1 MRNLLSQLLA
11 VGPELATFILTVPLF
26 GARATYALTQS
37 AASSPNLDLDQLG
50 RVAIGG
56 DFDSVSIYTYEGQN
70 ENLSSNGSQSLLT
83 RYPNGAFESLA
94 LVDADASI
102 AAMCSFISSDGT
114 NQGVILGGNFTSVG
128 GKKAGPIALWNPD
141 TNEITDLPG
150 ITGQVHA
157 LYCDRDST
165 TVYVGG
171 NFMGGNSTNSMAWT
185 TGWQDFPFAG
195 FNGPVNS
202 ITKNSAG
209 NIVFGGDFTGLGEA
223 DVTPSQ
229 PDAQVVNLGSGQITG
244 SNTASGSDPRSI
256 ICSTAE
262 SEHEWLLADDIDGYW
277 EGTYGF
283 GFNPTKLR
291 LYNAQ
296 GDHGTKTWYFERL
309 DDGGILNFT
318 YVDPTTG
325 QNASCIQNCP
335 LPENNSTAQDFHFV
349 NTVGVSGFRIYIKEW
364 YGSAGGLSGIEM
376 FQDEIFSYAVTSFN
390 EPKCDDISSGST
402 SSATPNST
410 WTQVA
415 NRDLTPADFL
425 SAYLTDADNINSDT
439 HVVFQPNIQQSG
451 NYSVMMYTPGCIM
464 DGSCGTRGQVQVNIS
479 GTTTSD
485 GGPATTTL
493 FQTNNYDKFDQIY
506 YGYIDTDNQPQVTL
520 SPVSGQS
527 APLTV
532 VASRVRF
539 DLVSTTGGLNG
550 LYEYTPGQTTSSDD
564 FSKSAINSAGS
575 NLDDSA
581 TINVVVQD
589 EDNNTLYV
597 GGNFAGGDIH
607 NVFSIKDNAT
617 ALPGG
622 GLNGE
627 IATMQ
632 LNGSRLYIGGTF
644 SNTQDNSVTG
654 LNNLA
659 VYSIDDNAW
668 TPLGAGVDGSVFDIT
683 PLPLNIS
690 NDNLQDCFAVSGNF
704 TSVNEFS
711 GNAAFDAEGFAI
723 WVPALSNWLNNI
735 DNATMALNGF
745 LTAYATVPDM
755 SPVYAGTIKS
765 QGYDF
770 GDVVELVG
778 SGVPGLQSLGVR
790 LEPGASSDSTNS
802 SSTKRKRALSTQS
815 SGQNYTGVYDGLF
828 YDKNNLNITIL
839 GGNFATTASNG
850 STISNL
856 IFINNTNDGQQ
867 DISGTTGLD
876 DDCIFVAMDTYNTML
891 FAGGAV
897 NGSVNGND
905 ATGLIVYDLSL
916 NQFADPHPPALG
928 GDNVVVN
935 AIAAQPD
942 SSVVFV
948 GGSFQTA
955 GSLQCETLCSYDA
968 GVQQWQN
975 TGLGLSGTINAMFWA
990 SNTQLIIAG
999 NLIVNGNA
1007 TTMATYDAKKQ
1018 TFEQYTGASSLPGP
1032 ISAISAVNS
1041 DYDEFWVSGVTTSNS
1056 TTYLSK
1062 YKDGE
1067 WTGAGGLGESTTIR
1081 KLQIMPLTSS
1091 HSSSSMM
1098 SEDQSLLILG
1108 DINIPSQGN
1117 ASAVLFN
1124 GTTFEPYILTNMD
1137 DGSQGSLSAIF
1148 VGNPQYFMDKNDNKL
1163 ALGLVVL
1170 IALAIALGII
1180 FLMVVAGILIERRR
1194 RRKEGYVPMT
1204 ATFDRSNNIARVPP
1218 ESLFH
1223 NLEGKGS
1230 PPKL

>member
-1 MRNLLSQLLA
+1 MRNLLAQLLA
-11 VGPELATFILTVPLF
+11 VGPELATYILTVPLLA
-26 GARATYALTQS
+26 ARPTYALTQT
-37 AASSPNLDLDQLG
+37 AASSPNLDLQQLG

-56 DFDSVSIYTYEGQN
+56 DFDSVSLYTYEGQN

-102 AAMCSFISSDGT
+102 AAMCSFISRDGT
-114 NQGVILGGNFTSVG
+114 NNGVVLGGNFTSVG
-128 GKKAGPIALWNPD
+128 GQKAGPIALWNPN
-141 TNEITDLPG
+141 TNVITDLPG
-150 ITGQVHA
+150 LTGQVHA
-157 LYCDRDST
+157 LYCDQYST

-209 NIVFGGDFTGLGEA
+209 NIVFGGEFTGLGDA
-223 DVTPSQ
+223 TTPSQ
-229 PDAQVVNLGSGQITG
+229 PDAQVVNLLGGTITG
-244 SNTASGSDPRSI
+244 FNTAASSDPRSI
-256 ICSTAE
+256 ICSTAD
-262 SEHEWLLADDIDGYW
+262 SGNQWLLADDTAGYW
-277 EGTYGF
+277 EGQYGF

-296 GDHGTKTWYFERL
+296 GGHGTKSWYFERL

-325 QNASCIQNCP
+325 QNSSCSQSCP

-349 NTVGVSGFRIYIKEW
+349 NTVGVSGLRIYVTEW
-364 YGSAGGLSGIEM
+364 YGSSGGLSGIEI
-376 FQDEIFSYAVTSFN
+376 FQDDIYSYAVANFN
-390 EPKCDDISSGST
+390 EPKCDGISNGS
-402 SSATPNST
+402 SSVATPNST
-410 WTQVA
+410 WTEVA
-415 NRDLTPADFL
+415 NRDLTPANFL
-425 SAYLTDADNINSDT
+425 SAYFTNSDSINAST
-439 HVVFQPNIQQSG
+439 NVVFQPNIQQSG

-464 DGSCGTRGQVQVNIS
+464 DGSCGTRGQVNITGS
-479 GTTTSD
+479 MTSD
-485 GGPATTTL
+485 TAPITTTL

-506 YGYIDTDNQPQVTL
+506 YGYIDTDNFSPEVTL

-550 LYEYTPGQTTSSDD
+550 LYEYTPGLAANTDD

-575 NLDDSA
+575 NLNDQA
-581 TINVVVQD
+581 MINAVIQD
-589 EDNNTLYV
+589 EDNETLYV
-597 GGNFAGGDIH
+597 AGDFAGGDVH
-607 NVFSIKDNAT
+607 NVMSVKENGT

-622 GLNGE
+622 GLNGQV
-627 IATMQ
+627 AAMQ
-632 LNGSRLYIGGTF
+632 LNGSRLYLGGTF

-659 VYSIDDNAW
+659 VFSIDENVW
-668 TPLGAGVDGSVFDIT
+668 TPLGAGVSGSVFDIT

-690 NDNLQDCFAVSGNF
+690 DNNLQNCFAISGNF

-711 GNAAFDAEGFAI
+711 DNAAFDAEGFAV
-723 WVPALSNWLNNI
+723 WVPAQSNWLNNI
-735 DNATMALNGF
+735 ANASLALNGF
-745 LTAYATVPDM
+745 LTAWATVPDM
-755 SPVYAGTIKS
+755 APVYAGTIKS
-765 QGYDF
+765 QGSDY

-790 LEPGASSDSTNS
+790 LEPGASSSSTNS
-802 SSTKRKRALSTQS
+802 SSTKRKRALTTQS
-815 SGQNYTGVYDGLF
+815 SGRNYTGVYEGLF
-828 YDKNNLNITIL
+828 YGDNNLNITII
-839 GGNFATTASNG
+839 GGNFATNMSNG
-850 STISNL
+850 STINNL
-856 IFINNTNDGQQ
+856 IFINATNNGQATV
-867 DISGTTGLD
+867 SGTSGLD
-876 DDCIFVAMDTYNTML
+876 SDSIFVAMDTYNTML

-897 NGSVNGND
+897 NGTVNGND
-905 ATGLIVYDLSL
+905 ATGLVVYDLSA
-916 NQFADPHPPALG
+916 NAFANPHPPALG

-935 AIAAQPD
+935 VIATQPD
-942 SSVVFV
+942 SSNVFV

-968 GVQQWQN
+968 GVMQWQN
-975 TGLGLSGTINAMFWA
+975 TGAGLSGTINAMFW
-990 SNTQLIIAG
+990 SSKTQLIIAG
-999 NLIVNGNA
+999 NLTVNGNA

-1018 TFEQYTGASSLPGP
+1018 TFEEYTGASTLPGP
-1032 ISAISAVNS
+1032 ISAISAVSS
-1041 DYDEFWVSGVTTSNS
+1041 DYDQFWVSGVATSNS
-1056 TTYLSK
+1056 STYLAK
-1062 YKDGE
+1062 YQDGV
-1067 WTGAGGLGESTTIR
+1067 WTGAGGLGDSTTIR
-1081 KLQIMPLTSS
+1081 KLQIMPLTSPHATS
-1091 HSSSSMM
+1091 DLM
-1098 SEDQSLLILG
+1098 SADQSLLILG
-1108 DINIPSQGN
+1108 DVNIPTEGN

-1124 GTTFEPYILTNMD
+1124 GTTYEPYILTNMN

-1148 VGNPQYFMDKNDNKL
+1148 VGNPQYFMEKNDHHL

-1170 IALAIALGII
+1170 IGLAISLAII
-1180 FLMVVAGILIERRR
+1180 FFIVVAGILIERRR

-1223 NLEGKGS
+1223 NLEGKPS